1 MAHCSAAVLWI
12 SNAMKRVLA
21 TLLAASL
28 VGGVFAGNSYFF
40 GDPIKDA
47 ELDKLRGGL
56 TLPTS
61 AGQLN
66 LSFGIERMVVINDE
80 LIAVTQM
87 LIPELTSAMRKG
99 AGNAGATKQGTRN
112 VGAGN
117 AGAGTVKA
125 AGFAPVVV
133 IQTGPGNTAMPDI
146 AQLNAAIGTV
156 IQNTLNQQHIQ
167 TSTVITVTANSMELT
182 RAMALQAATSQALIF
197 SLR

>member
-1 MAHCSAAVLWI
+1 
-12 SNAMKRVLA
+12 MKRVLA

>member
-1 MAHCSAAVLWI
+1 
-12 SNAMKRVLA
+12 MKRVLA

-40 GDPIKDA
+40 GDPIKDV

-99 AGNAGATKQGTRN
+99 G
-112 VGAGN
+112 GN